1 MGDFKSD
8 EELRDI
14 DAIVE
19 DATMTLSMAEEYFD
33 GIAYKAEPTGPNGE
47 YKELQAQAYNDDGTP
62 GRTYK
67 VELIIT
73 PL

>member
-33 GIAYKAEPTGPNGE
+33 GIAYKAEPTGDGQH
-47 YKELQAQAYNDDGTP
+47 KELHAQVYADDGAP
-62 GRTYK
+62 GRAYK
-67 VELIIT
+67 IELIVT